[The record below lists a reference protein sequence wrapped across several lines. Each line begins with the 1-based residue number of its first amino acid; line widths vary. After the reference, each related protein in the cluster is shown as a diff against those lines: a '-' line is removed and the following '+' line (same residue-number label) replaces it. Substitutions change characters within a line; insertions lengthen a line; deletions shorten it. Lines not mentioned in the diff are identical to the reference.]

1 MASDAHA
8 LARRFV
14 SARRATTEAVL
25 EGHHALKHA
34 LRFGADV
41 TEVVALDGTRP
52 DELPP
57 ELDAVGLTPQTVA
70 GVLFD
75 RLVGR
80 RPPVPVVARAARPDV
95 DVAAMLAAG
104 GAAPVVV
111 LEDPT
116 HAGNVGAAVRVAAA
130 AGADG
135 LVVAGE
141 LDPWSPAAI
150 RGAAGLQY
158 AVPVGRV
165 GTLPA
170 SARPLV
176 AFDPGGVDLR
186 GVDAPDGAML
196 AFGTERRGL
205 SDRLAERADL
215 VVAIPMRPHV
225 SSLNLATAV
234 AVGLYAFTGPAL
246 DR

>member
-1 MASDAHA
+1 MVSDAHA

-14 SARRATTEAVL
+14 SARHASTEAVL

-34 LRFGADV
+34 LRFGADIA
-41 TEVVALDGTRP
+41 EVVVLDGTRP

-57 ELDAVGLTPQTVA
+57 ELDAAGLPLRTVGGA
-70 GVLFD
+70 LFD

-80 RPPVPVVARAARPDV
+80 RPPVPVVARAARRHV
-95 DVAAMLAAG
+95 DVAGMLAAG
-104 GAAPVVV
+104 GRAPVVL
-111 LEDPT
+111 LERPS
-116 HAGNVGAAVRVAAA
+116 HAGNAGAAVRVAAA

-158 AVPVGRV
+158 ALPVGRV
-165 GTLPA
+165 DGLPEV
-170 SARPLV
+170 ARPLV
-176 AFDPGGVDLR
+176 AFDPEGIDLR
-186 GVDAPDGAML
+186 DVEAPAGAVL

-205 SDRLAERADL
+205 SDRLREHADL
-215 VVAIPMRPHV
+215 VVAIAMRPRV